1 MLEFFLAFLGL
12 GAGALLAVLA
22 PDEVEKG
29 RASLLFF
36 YRVLQVLV
44 LLVEG
49 YFLLAT
55 PGVGIVFLLLGGSVF
70 LFLRQSP
77 HLFWVPYLVFAI
89 PYFLVEDRS
98 FQLLAS
104 SLIFLSGL
112 PGGILLWPQKTWK
125 RR

>member
-70 LFLRQSP
+70 LFLR
-77 HLFWVPYLVFAI
+77 
-89 PYFLVEDRS
+89 
-98 FQLLAS
+98 
-104 SLIFLSGL
+104 
-112 PGGILLWPQKTWK
+112 
-125 RR
+125 